1 MILSNNIQY
10 LITLLILSG
19 FADNP
24 NIQDQTLND
33 RVKAC
38 SSGFSESIRGSLDA
52 SLDKSAINS
61 KITGETR
68 QETKSLIFDAMPEK
82 DRLKAYEDYIVCIEK
97 HWNQ

>member
-1 MILSNNIQY
+1 MLISNNIQC

-19 FADNP
+19 CADNP
-24 NIQDQTLND
+24 NIEDRTLND

-38 SSGFSESIRGSLDA
+38 SSGFSENIKGNLDA
-52 SLDKSAINS
+52 SLDKSAIS
-61 KITGETR
+61 GKITGETR

-82 DRLKAYEDYIVCIEK
+82 DRLKAYEDYIACIEK